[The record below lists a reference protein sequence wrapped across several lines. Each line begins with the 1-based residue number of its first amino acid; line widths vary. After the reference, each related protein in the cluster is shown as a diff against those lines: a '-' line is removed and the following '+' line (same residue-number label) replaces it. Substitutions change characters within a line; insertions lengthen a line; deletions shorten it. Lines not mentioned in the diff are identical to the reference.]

1 MSTDTQDTDEPI
13 VGGHTDLMDLDA
25 VHANTGG
32 EGYTD
37 HESMDLQ
44 LTASIAHA
52 EERADRFKRE
62 AKRWA
67 GIAKAARAAL
77 NILREGDES

>member
-1 MSTDTQDTDEPI
+1 MSITEQDADEPI

-37 HESMDLQ
+37 RESMDLQ

-52 EERADRFKRE
+52 EERADHFKLE

-67 GIAKAARAAL
+67 GIAKATRAAL
-77 NILREGDES
+77 NILREGDNS